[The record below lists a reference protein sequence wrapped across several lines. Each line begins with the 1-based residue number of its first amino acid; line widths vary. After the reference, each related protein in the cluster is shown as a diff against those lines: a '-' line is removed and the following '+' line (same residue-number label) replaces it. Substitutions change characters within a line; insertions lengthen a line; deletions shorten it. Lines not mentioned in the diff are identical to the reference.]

1 MMSVSGVSY
10 GKKPL
15 SIQPEESNGE
25 KNAERSMNLIYK
37 TKQRKRETAQKQISG
52 RQGEEVLPHSHC
64 LDRS

>member
-15 SIQPEESNGE
+15 SIQPEERNG
-25 KNAERSMNLIYK
+25 KKKKSYAERSMNLIYK

-52 RQGEEVLPHSHC
+52 RQGEEVLPH
-64 LDRS
+64 